1 MATYTYKGTAIT
13 GTSKTAKEFPKSGVS
28 SAKVNDTYLNKE
40 KGHVYKCTTA
50 GAPSKAKWKYI
61 RTDIIGKPKT
71 GVTKL
76 GSPTRVTVGTNTHYM
91 KATWK
96 VPKVLT
102 SEKNGRRATGLE
114 IAWSIGIPGKDK
126 KRVVET
132 ANEALTE
139 SKINLNSFKVGRTT
153 YTRSSFYPL
162 NTKRTLSYVTAKVYP
177 TNEKGKGKN
186 KQTATRNFNTPRR
199 PVIGDWTFNSGDGI
213 VSNTITTDAGAD
225 YRERYDTRYQ
235 MIIEDTNSGETWNEY
250 DTSSTSTET
259 TLSYNVSNYQ
269 QLAYDEYIKVTIRAW
284 ARGYAGDSGTAEKTY
299 YVAYPAQTTIEDVSV
314 SSRDHAGKCT
324 VFINTNTEDNPEH
337 PVDHVKLEYLANCT
351 YASESSIPGDAS
363 WTDSSIIDDG
373 KCTALAVPVTNL
385 IPDPGKYTWL
395 RVKSYHAD
403 EAVLFRY
410 SKPWRVDQLETPAA
424 TAADESITILG
435 TTPGD
440 DGKSIIVHLGWN
452 ADGLDD
458 STGTELTWSDAQD
471 SWKSTDD
478 PELYNFTWS
487 DKEIYSLTTDT
498 SVVTGKT
505 YYTYNSSTQEYTA
518 VQNPSGNP
526 KTQGWYQL
534 DYHDSAT
541 ITIKGLNESTKYY
554 IRARRY
560 LEDEVTTYSPYSNIA
575 TEITTETPEAVVASC
590 ASYVATGTSL
600 PVYWTYSGTGI
611 QKEWQIVECH
621 EETVGNDTVIVEGQ
635 VVAEGKG
642 SFGAT
647 QVSFDDIARTAT
659 DGVLSFRVYIS
670 TGSGFVQS
678 EIHTITIVDPPTLS
692 LTTASTLTA
701 QPYSFTAT
709 SNTECNLTV
718 IVTSQGAVGQFPDGV
733 KRQTAGDTIYSAVL
747 TPVWTSENDGYS
759 TTVTLPSGLDFWDL
773 CNYTLSVVATDPET
787 GLKSDPAGSE
797 FTISWSHQAP
807 SPVQQ
812 TFTATSDQTVNEDT
826 VYYEYDDG
834 VYVEVE
840 PVGTENPSEEGWYEV
855 SDTAYVTLTPIDTVD
870 GDGMHIQAVQIALTA
885 PANSAQTDVYDIY
898 RVTGDGAYLIGE
910 GFPLS
915 YTATDNYAPFGDAMT
930 QIYRLAVR
938 TVDGDVEF
946 SDIEYVA
953 SGAMMRFDW
962 AGGTLELPYN
972 ISIGDKYK
980 KDVSVRKHMDGTN
993 DAYWNTNID
1002 RTGSLSSDLIRLDQ
1016 QENVVLAREL
1026 AHYAGPV
1033 FVRTP
1038 DGSAYEADVQVTN
1051 MSTDGLLEAIA
1062 IDATEIGLTDEFIL
1076 PTPFALEE

>member
-28 SAKVNDTYLNKE
+28 SAKANQTYLNKE
-40 KGHVYKCTTA
+40 TGHVYKCTTA
-50 GAPSKAKWKYI
+50 GAPSKAKWKYV

-71 GVTKL
+71 GVTSL
-76 GSPTRVTVGTNTHYM
+76 GAPKRVTVGTNTHYM

-96 VPKVLT
+96 VPKTLT

-126 KRVVET
+126 KRVIET

-186 KQTATRNFNTPRR
+186 KQTATRNFDTPRR
-199 PVIGDWTFNSGDGI
+199 PVIGDWTFSSENGI

-269 QLAYDEYIKVTIRAW
+269 QLAYDEYIKVTIKAW

-299 YVAYPAQTTIEDVSV
+299 YVAYPAQTTIEDVRV
-314 SSRDHAGKCT
+314 SSKDQSGKCT

-363 WTDSSIIDDG
+363 WTDTSITDDG
-373 KCTALAVPVTNL
+373 KCTALAVAVTNL

-403 EAVLFRY
+403 EAVLYRY

-452 ADGLDD
+452 EEGTDD
-458 STGTELTWSDAQD
+458 ATGTELTWSDAED
-471 SWKSTDD
+471 AWRSTDD
-478 PELYNFTWS
+478 PDQYTFTWS
-487 DKEIYSLTTDT
+487 DGEIT
-498 SVVTGKT
+498 VGQKT
-505 YYTYNSSTQEYTA
+505 
-518 VQNPSGNP
+518 
-526 KTQGWYQL
+526 
-534 DYHDSAT
+534 YHDSAT

-590 ASYVATGTSL
+590 ASYVATGSSL

-621 EETVGNDTVIVEGQ
+621 EETVNNNTVIVEGQ

-647 QVSFDDIARTAT
+647 QVSFDDIFRTAT

-692 LTTASTLTA
+692 LTTSSTLTA

-709 SNTECNLTV
+709 CNTECNLTV

-747 TPVWTSENDGYS
+747 TPVWTSGNDDYS

-787 GLKSDPAGSE
+787 GLKSEPPAESE
-797 FTISWSHQAP
+797 FTVSWSHQAP

-812 TFTATSDQTVNEDT
+812 TFTVTEDQTVVEDT
-826 VYYEYDDG
+826 VYYEYSDG
-834 VYVEVE
+834 VYVEAE
-840 PVGTENPSEEGWYEV
+840 PDGTENPSEEGWYEV
-855 SDTAYVTLTPIDTVD
+855 SDTAYVTLTPINTIDDD
-870 GDGMHIQAVQIALTA
+870 GLHVQAVQIALTA
-885 PANSAQTDVYDIY
+885 PANSDSSDVYDIY
-898 RVTGDGAYLIGE
+898 RVTGDGYYLIGE

-915 YTATDNYAPFGDAMT
+915 YTATDNYAPFGDALT

-946 SDIEYVA
+946 ADIEYVA

-1016 QENVVLAREL
+1016 QEDVVLAREL

-1038 DGSAYEADVQVTN
+1038 DGSAYEADVQITN
-1051 MSTDGLLEAIA
+1051 MSTDGLLESIA